1 MSKVPFFTTPRMSDP
16 PRLAVVLGAMLALA
30 GCPTLPPAFVD
41 EADAPRPERR
51 DGGPPPDAYVM
62 DSGPRPDTG
71 PRPDAFRPRDTG
83 LDTRSDAPVD
93 PITVDGRL
101 SERVWVDAI
110 EYAPTAA
117 GSGLLFGGARFVRF
131 VVFRTETTLSIAYEG
146 DFLETNT
153 IVVYIDRDYGS
164 DLGVLLNGVP
174 LADRAGAVDA
184 VLSNAITTVDTS
196 FRPDIAWGSA
206 KRPESATTSSG
217 TLGWRTLSQFGSHIN
232 LSAGRSVCTD
242 RICETSIPLATL
254 GVDAGATLRLAM
266 RVGDSSEPD
275 LWADGLVAPADEAA
289 FISATISIPPP
300 E

>member
-1 MSKVPFFTTPRMSDP
+1 MHKVMFSLRPRMSDQP
-16 PRLAVVLGAMLALA
+16 QMAALLAMFALA
-30 GCPTLPPAFVD
+30 GCPTPVPMLVD
-41 EADAPRPERR
+41 EPDAPRPDRR

-83 LDTRSDAPVD
+83 FDTRSDAPVD

-101 SERVWVDAI
+101 SERVWVDAT
-110 EYAPTAA
+110 EYAPSGTGA
-117 GSGLLFGGARFVRF
+117 GLVFDGARFERF
-131 VVFRTETTLSIAYEG
+131 VVFRSETTLSIAYEG
-146 DFLETNT
+146 DFPESNT

-164 DLGVLLNGVP
+164 DLGVLLTGVP
-174 LADRAGAVDA
+174 LSDRVGDVDA

-206 KRPESATTSSG
+206 KRPESATMSSA
-217 TLGWRTLSQFGSHIN
+217 TLGWRTLSQLSVHTN
-232 LSAGRSVCTD
+232 LSAGRSVCTA
-242 RICETSIPLATL
+242 RICETSIPLASI
-254 GVDAGATLRLAM
+254 GVADAATLRLVM
-266 RVGDSSEPD
+266 RVGDSNEPD
-275 LWADGLVAPADEAA
+275 LWADGLTVPTDDAA